1 MRGWKT
7 IAVIAGLMGLAA
19 GAARAAEP
27 FDIKVGWVTPTAAPY
42 PLALEKKDLLT
53 HYGKSYSATLTRV
66 ASTAAALTALAN
78 GDLNICTLS
87 YSTIPLAIQN
97 AHLTDLRIIM
107 DIAQDGYPGFAT
119 GQFMVRKDSG
129 ITRVEDLKGK
139 VLASLTV
146 GSAVDMA
153 IRAML
158 RKHHLNDKTDVTFIE
173 VPFPNMK
180 SVLLEK
186 KADLIVTNEPF
197 VEDPQLQAAAR
208 TLFTQHDAIGVT
220 QLLVWVARAG
230 FVKEHRAAMQDFIED
245 ALRYTRY
252 SMDPAHHDEMVGI
265 AAKFMKLPPE
275 RLSYVFTSKDLY
287 KDPNGI
293 PNMRALQSNIDL
305 EQKLGFVKQPL
316 DVSKYTDFT
325 LVQTAAVRLGKK

>member
-1 MRGWKT
+1 MRMSK
-7 IAVIAGLMGLAA
+7 IVVAA
-19 GAARAAEP
+19 AALFTVASAAQADP
-27 FDIKVGWVTPTAAPY
+27 LDIKVGWVTPTAAPY

-53 HYGKSYSATLTRV
+53 HYGKTYTVDLTRV
-66 ASTAAALTALAN
+66 ASTAAALSALAS
-78 GDLNICTLS
+78 GDLNINTLS
-87 YSTIPLAIQN
+87 YSTIPFAIQN
-97 AHLTDLRIIM
+97 AHLTDLRVIM
-107 DIAQDGYPGFAT
+107 DIAQDGYPGYAT

-129 ITRVEDLKGK
+129 INRVEDLKSK

-158 RKHHLNDKTDVTFIE
+158 RKHGLSDKTDVTFIE

-197 VEDPQLQAAAR
+197 VEDPELQAAAR
-208 TLFTQHDAIGVT
+208 TLFTQYDAIGVT
-220 QLLVWVARAG
+220 QLLVWGARAS
-230 FVKEHRAAMQDFIED
+230 FINEHRAAMEDFVED

-265 AAKFMKLPPE
+265 AAKFMKLPPKQVD
-275 RLSYVFTSKDLY
+275 YVFTDKDLY
-287 KDPNGI
+287 KDPNGM
-293 PNMRALQSNIDL
+293 PNMPALQANIDL
-305 EQKLGFVKQPL
+305 EQQLGFLKQPL
-316 DVSKYTDFT
+316 DVSKYTDFS
-325 LVQTAAVRLGKK
+325 LIKTAVARLGKK